1 MGDPPVRRHFAYII
15 TAMKP
20 RLQALRRSLDRA
32 GEKISEESLIRFD
45 FRVFLL
51 TFILVLLFALSV
63 GLKLHGSS
71 ISYWDIVYPE
81 ARAEKTGVLTGTP
94 KSIRSDEWLVGTPWA
109 LSQYQQGY
117 PLHNYNVGANNDPL
131 LNNIPVK
138 HLTTAF
144 KPQNWGYFALGV
156 EHGFS
161 FWWNFKIF
169 GLLVGFFLLLMLL
182 TRNHF
187 WLSLTG
193 GLWVLFS
200 GFTQWWFSTMVVE
213 MLASFCFIFVGASY
227 LFLARKKA
235 LVAAGAALV
244 TVFGLDFILFFYPP
258 FQVPLGWLTLF
269 MAGAFFTTGDRWQL
283 LVSGLK
289 ARLPIAAG
297 LGLLAG
303 AVLYLFYQDTSA
315 TITAILNTEYPGRRI
330 NRGGDTGLVR
340 MFSGFTWAPYG
351 ELDYPRV
358 WVNASETSNFIILF
372 PVVLI
377 AWVRN
382 YILKV
387 KNNRMVTV
395 LLAYLLIIS
404 AWVLVKFP
412 LPVAK
417 LSLLS
422 YVSFN
427 RILLGLGIGSILVT
441 MVYLAGGDGKSN
453 GGRAAG
459 EERNDAAS
467 KHGEPVPDVAPM
479 DRGFARNASIVV
491 AVLMFLYGL
500 IYIQMASEDFRL
512 RYVVLM
518 SFFFGLLSWL
528 ILTRRRAAFSVLILL
543 ALTPYVVVNPIARGM
558 DPVFE
563 NQIYKTGYK
572 LAAHDPDA
580 RWIVYGNP
588 SLAALLKASG
598 MQVVNGAKYTPDL
611 DFYAAIDPTG
621 SNRGIYNRYSH
632 TTYNEPALPAEPA
645 AFRLLNGD
653 AFAVDISPC
662 SEDMK
667 KLGVDHFAYNKKP
680 GVESMSCLELVEE
693 VSNTGVGFY
702 KRR

>member
-1 MGDPPVRRHFAYII
+1 MRRHFAYII
-15 TAMKP
+15 AAMKP
-20 RLQALRRSLDRA
+20 RLQALRRSLDHA
-32 GEKISEESLIRFD
+32 GGKISEESLIRFD

-51 TFILVLLFALSV
+51 IFILVVLFALSV

-71 ISYWDIVYPE
+71 ISYWDTVYPE
-81 ARAEKTGVLTGTP
+81 ARAEKTSVIAGTP

-131 LNNIPVK
+131 LNNIPVS
-138 HLTTAF
+138 HFTTLF
-144 KPQNWGYFALGV
+144 KPQNWGYFTLGV
-156 EHGFS
+156 EWGFS
-161 FWWNFKIF
+161 FWWNFKVF
-169 GLLVGFFLLLMLL
+169 GLLFGFFMLLMML

-193 GLWVLFS
+193 ALWVLLS

-213 MLASFCFIFVGASY
+213 MLASFCLIFMGICY

-235 LVAAGAALV
+235 LVAAGAILL

-258 FQVPLGWLTLF
+258 FQVPLGWLLLF
-269 MAGAFFTTGDRWQL
+269 MAGAFFTTGGRWQL
-283 LVSGLK
+283 FKSGLK
-289 ARLPIAAG
+289 TRLPIAAG

-303 AVLYLFYQDTSA
+303 GVLYLFYQDTST

-351 ELDYPRV
+351 ELDYPRA
-358 WVNASETSNFIILF
+358 WANASETSNFIILF

-382 YILKV
+382 YILKIR
-387 KNNRMVTV
+387 NNRMVTV
-395 LLAYLLIIS
+395 LLAYLLLIS
-404 AWVLVKFP
+404 TWVLVKFP

-441 MVYLAGGDGKSN
+441 IVYLAGGSKKRNDSRVGRN
-453 GGRAAG
+453 GNDSAAG
-459 EERNDAAS
+459 NREKLTADA
-467 KHGEPVPDVAPM
+467 APM
-479 DRGFARNASIVV
+479 DRAFARSASLV
-491 AVLMFLYGL
+491 AFVLVFLYGL
-500 IYIQMASEDFRL
+500 LYIQTASEDFRL
-512 RYVVLM
+512 RYVFLM
-518 SFFFGLLSWL
+518 AGFFAVLSWL
-528 ILTRRRAAFSVLILL
+528 LLTRRRAAFSVLILL
-543 ALTPYVVVNPIARGM
+543 ALTPYLLVNPVARGM
-558 DPVFE
+558 DPIFD
-563 NQIYKTGYK
+563 NQIYLSGNK
-572 LAAHDPDA
+572 LAGREPDV
-580 RWIVYGNP
+580 RWIVFGNP
-588 SLAALLKASG
+588 VLAALLKASG
-598 MQVVNGAKYTPDL
+598 MEVVNGAKYTPDL
-611 DFYAAIDPTG
+611 GFYAAIDPDG
-621 SNRGIYNRYSH
+621 ANRGIYNRYSH
-632 TTYNEPALPAEPA
+632 TTFNEPALPEEPA

-667 KLGVDHFAYNKKP
+667 KLGIDHFAFSKKP
-680 GVESMSCLELVEE
+680 GIESLSCLELVEE
-693 VSNTGVGFY
+693 AGNSGVGFY
-702 KRR
+702 QRR